1 MDMNSNSTT
10 DTKWEL
16 RKAENKE
23 EMNQQFIVF
32 GVTILL
38 TILAFAAVIFTDT
51 ISMWFVG
58 PFILVLAIIQVIFQL
73 FYFMHMKHKGHEA
86 PILFIFS
93 GILVAAVSILA
104 LMTVVWW

>member
-1 MDMNSNSTT
+1 METNSNSTT
-10 DTKWEL
+10 KWDL
-16 RKAENKE
+16 RKAANKE

-32 GVTILL
+32 ALTILL

-58 PFILVLAIIQVIFQL
+58 PFILVLAIVQVIFQL

-93 GILVAAVSILA
+93 GVLFATAIVIG